1 MSKKSIKNKLFLIFT
16 LMGMIPLLAVLIYG
30 GMRIAAHA
38 ENHAKTSGALR
49 NAIINEHL
57 NYKLQNNFYVLRT
70 LAAAQ
75 PVKNYLKTPNPADE
89 AIIHEMLLNN
99 DAIFHDNNLTAITN
113 ANGQQLV
120 RSDNAPLVN
129 VTQRR
134 HFQMAMAGK
143 DYVSDV
149 IVSMSTSKNIV
160 VLEVPVFDEQNH
172 PIGMLQRN
180 LSLDNLEEFIQ
191 SQADDNTAV
200 LIMDQENQLIAH
212 SDTSAAGT
220 DDADYYKKIVRVMD
234 SDNGIAKTNL
244 NNKDCFVT
252 CSRNQLTNWN
262 VATVQ
267 PSSSVYQ
274 TVNNEVIH
282 AGIIGLLLLLLVSL
296 MSHVLA
302 NRITVPIRNICQ
314 VVTDLVKG
322 SNDISKLEILSE
334 DELGEMATAINEMRF
349 MRDNMRQEA
358 ERDEITG
365 LSSRTAVESTCRQRL
380 QQYEESYAPGMLA
393 IFLIDLDNF
402 QKATKDE
409 GHQHGNRVL
418 QNFAHGLKELFRAYD
433 CVGRLEGDEFVVI
446 IDHQTDLTIIKR
458 KAAEIN
464 RMARELTIGGENV
477 GITASI
483 GIAISPQNGKTYNHL
498 LHAADLALYA
508 AKEKGRDRYEIAGEE
523 DGEFDNLNK

>member
-16 LMGMIPLLAVLIYG
+16 LMGMLPLLAVIFYG
-30 GMRIAAHA
+30 GLRLADHA
-38 ENHAKTSGALR
+38 EKHAQSSGWLR
-49 NAIINEHL
+49 NTIVNEHL
-57 NYKLQNNFYVLRT
+57 NYSLQNNFYVLRT

-75 PVKNYLKTPNPADE
+75 PVINYLKAPNPADE
-89 AIIHEMLLNN
+89 AILHQMLRNN
-99 DAIFHDNNLTAITN
+99 DEIFHDKNLTVVTN
-113 ANGQQLV
+113 AAGQQMI
-120 RSDNAPLVN
+120 RSDNEPLVN
-129 VTQRR
+129 VTQRH

-143 DYVSDV
+143 EYVSDV
-149 IVSMSTSKNIV
+149 IVSKSTSKKIV
-160 VLEVPVFDEQNH
+160 VLEVPVFDEQHN

-180 LSLDNLEEFIQ
+180 LNLENLEEFIQ
-191 SQADDNTAV
+191 SQADESTAV
-200 LIMDQENQLIAH
+200 IIMDQENQIIAH
-212 SDTSAAGT
+212 SDTTAAGT
-220 DDADYYKKIVRVMD
+220 DDADFFKKILRVMD
-234 SDNGIAKTNL
+234 SSNGFAKIQL
-244 NNKDCFVT
+244 DDHNNFVT
-252 CSRNQLTNWN
+252 SSRNQLTNWS
-262 VATVQ
+262 VAIVQ
-267 PSSSVYQ
+267 PSSIIYK
-274 TVNNEVIH
+274 TVNNEVAQ
-282 AGIIGLLLLLLVSL
+282 AGVIGFLFLIIVSL
-296 MSHVLA
+296 MSHFLA
-302 NRITVPIRNICQ
+302 NRLTVPIRKICQ
-314 VVTDLVKG
+314 VVTDMVKG
-322 SNDISKLEILSE
+322 NNDISQLEILSE

-349 MRDNMRQEA
+349 MRDTMKQEA
-358 ERDEITG
+358 ERDELTS
-365 LSSRTAVESTCRQRL
+365 LASRAAVESNCRQRL
-380 QQYEESYAPGMLA
+380 QQYEESFAPGMLA

-464 RMARELTIGGENV
+464 KMARELTIGGENV